1 MKNTAKSKPVSIRTL
16 TVKIVIAWAIVAF
29 VLFPNVSLLGSVFY
43 KNGQFSTEV
52 FGKVFGSARAMKSL
66 KNSFILAFTLVVTV
80 NVVGTLSVLLTEYW
94 DIKGAK
100 ILRLAYMSS
109 LIYGGVVLVS
119 GYKYVY
125 GANGLLT
132 KMLLKL
138 FPAMNPGWF
147 VGYGAVVFVMT
158 FSCTQNH
165 MMFLKNAIHGLDYH
179 TIEAAKNMGA
189 SGAAIFFQV
198 VMPEIGRAHV

>member
-80 NVVGTLSVLLTEYW
+80 NVLG
-94 DIKGAK
+94 
-100 ILRLAYMSS
+100 
-109 LIYGGVVLVS
+109 
-119 GYKYVY
+119 
-125 GANGLLT
+125 
-132 KMLLKL
+132 
-138 FPAMNPGWF
+138 
-147 VGYGAVVFVMT
+147 
-158 FSCTQNH
+158 H
-165 MMFLKNAIHGLDYH
+165 
-179 TIEAAKNMGA
+179 
-189 SGAAIFFQV
+189 
-198 VMPEIGRAHV
+198 